1 MLDEEQYDEEVVE
14 EEEEYEEEGVSVRE
28 RPLSVWCGD
37 WSISLPEKIEA
48 LRGSCVTINCTF
60 DINNTYDKDL
70 TDSAAGVWL
79 KDEHKDNNNIV
90 FNSSN
95 FNLSFKGKITGKLKD
110 KNCTTTFY
118 DVTSNHGGTF
128 YFRIE
133 GNGGLKWTYEP
144 KCVSIAVIDSP
155 PNPTVQMFKDQMK
168 VEVHE
173 EVLEGSSMCL
183 RCSAKTL
190 CSSSPPTLTW
200 SSTDRL
206 HLNESSRL
214 QLDQQNQTEII
225 SDLNFTATHLQHRVT
240 FICTITYQLQQRI
253 TTAQSNITLRVQY
266 APKKTSVSV
275 FPSNSV
281 LEGSSVTLICSSD
294 GNPAVFN
301 YTWYRENGGQLEE
314 LQTGSNLTFNVTDRT
329 HTGRY
334 FCQSRNQH
342 GTQNTSVLLDIQYAS
357 KISFFSCNRTDV
369 TVCLCE
375 AHGNPSPKVEWFLSG
390 RPVSNSTNTFISE
403 ERLSSTDLRSFISLH
418 QSLTHTDTLQ
428 CVTINTH
435 GTASEKI
442 QLFCSPQETTG
453 FSLFSVLIGAAIGAT
468 IMIIL
473 CVITHLCKR
482 KDNRRSLKARDED
495 ISGLDLSDRENE
507 EPVYANK
514 SKEETSLNYPQS
526 LHYSSIDF
534 TNTQTES
541 EEIRG
546 VSSLTAVYADVRHYS
561 EQEEAKSSVG
571 NVEPLHNSNIST
583 VEIADSET
591 RDLEFTIST
600 DIEQDQSKKTDL
612 QSDEVYDLYAQV
624 KRCHPK
630 N

>member
-1 MLDEEQYDEEVVE
+1 MDKLILFIFLLQ
-14 EEEEYEEEGVSVRE
+14 G
-28 RPLSVWCGD
+28 VWCGD
-37 WSISLPEKIEA
+37 WLISLPEKIEA
-48 LRGSCVTINCTF
+48 LSGSCVIINCTF
-60 DINNTYDKDL
+60 TIDENKHAKDL
-70 TDSAAGVWL
+70 TDSAAGMWY
-79 KDEHKDNNNIV
+79 KDGHQDNKNIV
-90 FNSSN
+90 FNSRKS
-95 FNLSFKGKITGKLKD
+95 NLSFKGNITGKLKD
-110 KNCTTTFY
+110 KNCTTIFY
-118 DVTSNHGGTF
+118 DVTSNHAGTF

-133 GNGGLKWTYEP
+133 GNGELKYTYEQ
-144 KCVSIAVIDSP
+144 KSALGVIDSP
-155 PNPTVQMFKDQMK
+155 PKPTVQMFKDQME

-214 QLDQQNQTEII
+214 QLDQQKQTEII
-225 SDLNFTATHLQHRVT
+225 SDLNFTATHLQHGVT

-253 TTAQSNITLRVQY
+253 TTAQNNITLCVQY
-266 APKKTSVSV
+266 APENTSVSV
-275 FPSNSV
+275 SPSNSV

-301 YTWYRENGGQLEE
+301 YTWYRENEGQLEE
-314 LQTGSNLTFNVTDRT
+314 LQTGYNLTFNVTVRT

-334 FCQSRNQH
+334 SCQTKNQH
-342 GTQNTSVLLDIQYAS
+342 GTQNTSVLLDIQYAP
-357 KISFFSCNRTDV
+357 KISLFSCNRTDV
-369 TVCLCE
+369 TVYLCE

-403 ERLSSTDLRSFISLH
+403 ERLSSTDLRSFISL

-435 GTASEKI
+435 GNASQQF

-453 FSLFSVLIGAAIGAT
+453 ISVFSVLIGAAIGVS
-468 IMIIL
+468 IKIIL
-473 CVITHLCKR
+473 CVITYLCKR
-482 KDNRRSLKARDED
+482 KENRRSLKTRQED
-495 ISGLDLSDRENE
+495 INGLNLSDRETE

-514 SKEETSLNYPQS
+514 SAEETSLNYPQS

-541 EEIRG
+541 DEIRG

-561 EQEEAKSSVG
+561 GQEEEKRSVG
-571 NVEPLHNSNIST
+571 SIEPLHNSNIST

-600 DIEQDQSKKTDL
+600 DPEQDQAKKTDL
-612 QSDEVYDLYAQV
+612 QSDDVSDLYAQV
-624 KRCHPK
+624 KRTQRIK